1 MAESA
6 QRALSGGAAPVE
18 LVFGRNEPQLHH
30 FHGPL
35 AAFLDKAVAPPPAAR
50 SPVARLPTPGRVRR
64 ATRGVWG

>member
-30 FHGPL
+30 FHGQL
-35 AAFLDKAVAPPPAAR
+35 AAFLDK
-50 SPVARLPTPGRVRR
+50 GRR
-64 ATRGVWG
+64 ATAGGSEPGRSVADAG